1 MSLNVD
7 KTEIIIFKHNLKKIT
22 FDFKVE
28 LDGKRLVFQDC
39 VNYLRGSS
47 DRQSVKLVASPG
59 KGSQEPKTKN
69 GVLSRI
75 RYYLPNVIL
84 KKVYFALISFNIDL
98 CHSGLGPIIGL

>member
-22 FDFKVE
+22 FDFKVK

-69 GVLSRI
+69 EVLSRI